1 MSSKKSFTI
10 PKDLTSGIRSSIE
23 SASTNLGQLNYHMM
37 ALDKIEPDPK
47 NPRKLLI
54 TIIDIQKGLNQSDP
68 NYETKLK
75 EYELLSDL
83 AESIKK
89 VGVRNAIEV
98 LKMDSK
104 YRIISGE
111 RRFLASILAGQEYI
125 PARVNEKFDEL
136 KLRYIQWVENINR
149 QDLSLLEK
157 YNNLISM
164 EQAYF
169 QVNKSKFNIQALQE
183 ILGVSKTQAYRY
195 LSLLNAN
202 AEIIDLIK
210 GGKLVNLKV
219 IEELVNIKSSAN
231 QKQAIQAIS
240 TTDTDSTSH
249 SSFQVQKKDIPPTQK
264 PINLGKIKNRG
275 VAQFVL
281 KIILNEPNI
290 RKHKD
295 KFIAVDWNSTKE
307 INKVFKSLMKLL
319 ENELSEKETA
329 DEI

>member
-195 LSLLNAN
+195 
-202 AEIIDLIK
+202 
-210 GGKLVNLKV
+210 
-219 IEELVNIKSSAN
+219 
-231 QKQAIQAIS
+231 
-240 TTDTDSTSH
+240 
-249 SSFQVQKKDIPPTQK
+249 
-264 PINLGKIKNRG
+264 
-275 VAQFVL
+275 
-281 KIILNEPNI
+281 
-290 RKHKD
+290 
-295 KFIAVDWNSTKE
+295 
-307 INKVFKSLMKLL
+307 
-319 ENELSEKETA
+319 
-329 DEI
+329 